1 MIRPHFKH
9 KKVELG
15 YSDLKAETL
24 KSGRTYITPTGEKY
38 PSITTALGYRDRW
51 KWAQWRKDVGEEE
64 ANRRTRHAT
73 TRGTAVHNI
82 AERYLNNEY
91 DYIRTPGDRMPHVLH
106 SWTTLRKVIND
117 KIGKVYM
124 QECPLYSDTLKVA
137 GRVDCIAEFEDELS
151 IIDFK
156 TSSRIKDRSEI
167 SSYFMQEC
175 AYAIM
180 FEEQTG
186 IEINQLVTLMVV
198 DGDENLLIFKEK
210 KEDWIDPLIEE
221 ITYYYENV

>member
-1 MIRPHFKH
+1 MLFR
-9 KKVELG
+9 
-15 YSDLKAETL
+15 S
-24 KSGRTYITPTGEKY
+24 
-38 PSITTALGYRDRW
+38 
-51 KWAQWRKDVGEEE
+51 
-64 ANRRTRHAT
+64 
-73 TRGTAVHNI
+73 
-82 AERYLNNEY
+82 
-91 DYIRTPGDRMPHVLH
+91 
-106 SWTTLRKVIND
+106 
-117 KIGKVYM
+117 
-124 QECPLYSDTLKVA
+124 YSDTLKVA

-186 IEINQLVTLMVV
+186 IEVNQLVTLMVV